1 MFGYPENCLTTCPRA
16 GGSLAFITMTARIGR
31 DFGKLWLAS
40 AVSNIGDGMT
50 AAAGPLLLASLTDDP
65 ALVAGAVFAH
75 QLPWL
80 LFSLLSGAIVDRLDR
95 RKLAVAANLFRA
107 GVVAL
112 LTVAIVADQASVPVV
127 YACLFLLGIGETVAD
142 NATGAILPAVVSKEH
157 LPRANSRLMAT
168 HILGN
173 QFAAPPIGAALFV
186 VAAALPFGLDAVTFV
201 VAALLIASLRGV
213 PKQVPTERRPLRVEI
228 GEGLKWL
235 WRHEVLRTLALCLCL
250 MNLTL
255 TGAMSILVL
264 YAGERL
270 GLDGKW
276 YGLLLSTIAIGG
288 ILGTVLANRLID
300 RFGPTTLLRIGL
312 VIETATHLAL
322 ALARNVW
329 VAGATLA
336 VFGFHAVV
344 WNVITHT
351 VRQREVPDELRGR
364 VGSAYFLL
372 SIGGSALGAVVGG
385 VLARQFDITTP
396 FWFAVVVV
404 TGVTAVAWRPFAAAT
419 GLHRDPSQPI
429 ART

>member
-1 MFGYPENCLTTCPRA
+1 MGFANVGA
-16 GGSLAFITMTARIGR
+16 MTPGLGR

-50 AAAGPLLLASLTDDP
+50 LAAGPMLLASLTDDP

-95 RKLAVAANLFRA
+95 RKLAVAANLFRG

-112 LTVAIVADQASVPVV
+112 LTVAIAAGQASVPLV

-142 NATGAILPAVVSKEH
+142 NASSAILPAVVPKEH

-173 QFAAPPIGAALFV
+173 QFAAPPVGAALFV
-186 VAAALPFGLDAVTFV
+186 VAAALPFGLDAATFAI
-201 VAALLIASLRGV
+201 AALLIASLRGV
-213 PKQVPTERRPLRVEI
+213 PKQAPVERRPLRVEI

-235 WRHEVLRTLALCLCL
+235 WRHEVLRTLAFCLCL

-255 TGAMSILVL
+255 TGALSILVL

-276 YGLLLSTIAIGG
+276 FGLLLSTIAIGG
-288 ILGTVLANRLID
+288 LLGTVLANRLID

-322 ALARNVW
+322 ALARDVW

-385 VLARQFDITTP
+385 VLARQFAITTP

-404 TGVTAVAWRPFAAAT
+404 AGVTAVAWRPFAAAT
-419 GLHRDPSQPI
+419 GPHRRPADP
-429 ART
+429 ARPTTSG